1 MAERAAPKKKTLI
14 RADDQL
20 ESGGKWMKTI
30 LGFLK
35 RETVLTVAW
44 VLALASMV
52 LVPPDGGYR
61 NYIDFNTLM
70 LLFSL
75 MAVMAGLQQL
85 GLFRRLGEAL
95 LARTA
100 TTRQL
105 EGVLI
110 FLPFF
115 TSMAVTNDVSLIT
128 FVPFAL
134 EVLKLAD
141 REDRLIPVVVMQTI
155 AANLGSMTTPIG
167 NPQNLYLYAHY
178 ALDLRAFFR
187 TMLPLTLASALLLG
201 LFLLLT
207 RSRPLSIPDLPV
219 TPVEGGRR
227 LWCYLVLFALCLGA
241 VAKWLQVWEAFL
253 VVLAVLLLADRSV
266 LRKVDYSLLLTF
278 VGFFLFVGNLGRLP
292 AFRDLFQRVLNGHE
306 VLCAV
311 LASQCLSNVPAAL
324 LLSGFT
330 RNGAALLV
338 GTNLGGLGTLIASM
352 ASLISYKQIARNHP
366 QLRSRYLGWFTLAN
380 VGFLAALLGLYGF
393 VS

>member
-1 MAERAAPKKKTLI
+1 MKKLL
-14 RADDQL
+14 A
-20 ESGGKWMKTI
+20 
-30 LGFLK
+30 FLK
-35 RETVLTVAW
+35 KETVLTAAW
-44 VLALASMV
+44 VLALGSMV

-61 NYIDFNTLM
+61 DYIDFDTLM

-75 MAVMAGLQQL
+75 MAVMAGLQGL
-85 GLFRRLGEAL
+85 GLFRRLGEGL

-105 EGVLI
+105 EGALI

-134 EVLKLAD
+134 EVLTLAG
-141 REDRLIPVVVMQTI
+141 REERLIPVVVMQTI

-167 NPQNLYLYAHY
+167 NPQNLYLYSHY
-178 ALDLRAFFR
+178 VLGLGVFFR
-187 TMLPLTLASALLLG
+187 TMLPLTLTSALLLA

-207 RSRPLSIPDLPV
+207 RSRPLSIP
-219 TPVEGGRR
+219 TFQSTSGGSDRR
-227 LWCYLVLFALCLGA
+227 LWLYLALFVLCLGA
-241 VAKWLQVWEAFL
+241 VAKQVPVWAAFL
-253 VVLAVLLLADRSV
+253 VVLAALLLMDRPV
-266 LRKVDYSLLLTF
+266 LGKVDYSLLLTF
-278 VGFFLFVGNLGRLP
+278 VGFFLFVGNLGRLEV
-292 AFRDLFQRVLNGHE
+292 FRDLIQRLLTGHE

-311 LASQCLSNVPAAL
+311 LASQVLSNVPAAL

-330 RNGAALLV
+330 ENGTALLV

-366 QLRSRYLGWFTLAN
+366 QLRSRYLGWFTLTN
-380 VGFLAALLGLYGF
+380 VAFLLVLLGLYRLLL
-393 VS
+393 

>member
-1 MAERAAPKKKTLI
+1 
-14 RADDQL
+14 
-20 ESGGKWMKTI
+20 MKRF
-30 LGFLK
+30 LDFLK
-35 RETVLTVAW
+35 KDTVLAAAW
-44 VLALASMV
+44 LLALVSMAP
-52 LVPPDGGYR
+52 VPPDSGYLD
-61 NYIDFNTLM
+61 YIDGNTLM
-70 LLFSL
+70 LLFAL
-75 MAVMAGLQQL
+75 MAVMAGLQRL
-85 GLFRRLGEAL
+85 GLFRRLGEGL

-115 TSMAVTNDVSLIT
+115 TSMAVTNDVALIT

-141 REDRLIPVVVMQTI
+141 QEERLVPVVVMQTI

-178 ALDLRAFFR
+178 ALDLGIFFR

-201 LFLLLT
+201 LFILT
-207 RSRPLSIPDLPV
+207 GPSRPLTIPPFSPQPPLD
-219 TPVEGGRR
+219 RKR
-227 LWCYLVLFALCLGA
+227 LTMYGCLFLVCLGA
-241 VAKWLQVWEAFL
+241 VADLIPVWGTA
-253 VVLAVLLLADRSV
+253 VLVLLLVLGADRPT
-266 LRKVDYSLLLTF
+266 LKKVDYSLLLTF

-292 AFRDLFQRVLNGHE
+292 AFRALFQSLLTGHE

-311 LASQCLSNVPAAL
+311 LASQVISNVPAAL

-330 RNGAALLV
+330 EHGRALLV

-366 QLRSRYLGWFTLAN
+366 HLRGRYLGWFTGANIAFLLILSGIYCLLA
-380 VGFLAALLGLYGF
+380 
-393 VS
+393 

>member
-1 MAERAAPKKKTLI
+1 M
-14 RADDQL
+14 
-20 ESGGKWMKTI
+20 GKV
-30 LGFLK
+30 LRFLK
-35 RETVLTVAW
+35 QETVLTVAW
-44 VLALASMV
+44 VLALASV
-52 LVPPDGGYR
+52 ALVPPDGGYR
-61 NYIDFNTLM
+61 DYIDFDTLM

-75 MAVMAGLQQL
+75 MAVMAGLQRL
-85 GLFRRLGEAL
+85 GLFRRLGEDL

-115 TSMAVTNDVSLIT
+115 TSMAVTNDVALIT

-134 EVLKLAD
+134 EVLALAG

-178 ALDLRAFFR
+178 GLSLGTFFR
-187 TMLPLTLASALLLG
+187 TMLPLTLAAALLLG
-201 LFLLLT
+201 LFLFAGP
-207 RSRPLSIPDLPV
+207 SRPLTVPCFPPHAPLDRS
-219 TPVEGGRR
+219 R
-227 LWCYLVLFALCLGA
+227 LSMYACLFLLCLGA
-241 VAKWLQVWEAFL
+241 VAGLIPVWSPAAL
-253 VVLAVLLLADRSV
+253 VLLLLLCADRPV
-266 LRKVDYSLLLTF
+266 LKGVDYSLLLTF

-292 AFRDLFQRVLNGHE
+292 AFRALFQQLLTGHE

-311 LASQCLSNVPAAL
+311 LASQVISNVPAAL

-330 RNGAALLV
+330 ENGRALLV

-352 ASLISYKQIARNHP
+352 ASLISYKQIARTHP
-366 QLRSRYLGWFTLAN
+366 RLRGRYLLWFTGAN
-380 VGFLAALLGLYGF
+380 LLFLLALLGLYALT
-393 VS
+393 S